1 LLTAW
6 AFDLSPSLRE
16 IPMIQ
21 RARPGVPRRR
31 FLVGSLA
38 AGTAALTARSYARV
52 IVANDRI
59 RVGFIG
65 VGGMGAIISAT
76 ANRRHE

>member
-1 LLTAW
+1 
-6 AFDLSPSLRE
+6 
-16 IPMIQ
+16 MIQ
-21 RARPGVPRRR
+21 RAQPGVPRRR

-52 IVANDRI
+52 IGANDRI
-59 RVGFIG
+59 RMGFIG
-65 VGGMGAIISAT
+65 VGGMGTIISAT